1 MAPSTSAT
9 RAGTGPERDQVR
21 PIASQPQTIATGPRT
36 IPSTKNPATAQMTP
50 MIPSVA
56 RSGPVRDH
64 VRPRERGYLRV
75 PCPKPAIINSLN
87 PGVCSGF
94 NERVP
99 LVRVLIPGLFP
110 RAGGALSPSGS
121 APQHRSFDHCGLRR
135 APGARNL

>member
-1 MAPSTSAT
+1 MAPSTKAT
-9 RAGTGPERDQVR
+9 KAGTERLPAQVR
-21 PIASQPQTIATGPRT
+21 PIASQPQTIARGPRM
-36 IPSTKNPATAQMTP
+36 IPSTKNPATAQMVP

-99 LVRVLIPGLFP
+99 TVRFLILGL
-110 RAGGALSPSGS
+110 S
-121 APQHRSFDHCGLRR
+121 AR
-135 APGARNL
+135 